1 MTTTDALL
9 VLEDGTT
16 FRGRG
21 FGATGTVFGE
31 AVFNT
36 GMAGYQEVL
45 TDPSYRR
52 QIVTMTA
59 SHVGNY
65 GLNDDDAT
73 PHTHH
78 HHNAPLLSRKE
89 L

>member
-31 AVFNT
+31 EADEAEPC
-36 GMAGYQEVL
+36 G
-45 TDPSYRR
+45 
-52 QIVTMTA
+52 
-59 SHVGNY
+59 
-65 GLNDDDAT
+65 
-73 PHTHH
+73 
-78 HHNAPLLSRKE
+78 
-89 L
+89 